1 MKNLLALDQASIT
14 TGYAV
19 FKDGALSD
27 YGKFTYDDS
36 DIGERLVKI
45 RKKVLDL
52 IQKHDI
58 NEVAFED
65 IQLQRNVANN
75 VQTFKVLSEVYGV
88 IHELLQEIEIK
99 YSIVPSSS
107 WKSTLGI
114 KGRARAE
121 QKRNAQEWVMNYY
134 GVKATQDTCDA
145 ICIGSHILKK
155 PNANVVAS
163 DGFDWS

>member
-27 YGKFTYDDS
+27 YGKFTYDDAE
-36 DIGERLVKI
+36 IGERLVKI
-45 RKKVLDL
+45 RKKVLSL
-52 IQKHDI
+52 IQEHDI
-58 NEVAFED
+58 TEVAFED
-65 IQLQRNVANN
+65 IQLQGNVANN

-88 IHELLQEIEIK
+88 IHELLQEIEIQ

-114 KGRARAE
+114 KGRARAD
-121 QKRNAQEWVMNYY
+121 QKRNAQAYVLETYN
-134 GVKATQDTCDA
+134 VKATQDTCDA
-145 ICIGSHILKK
+145 ICIGTHVLKK
-155 PNANVVAS
+155 PGANTVLS